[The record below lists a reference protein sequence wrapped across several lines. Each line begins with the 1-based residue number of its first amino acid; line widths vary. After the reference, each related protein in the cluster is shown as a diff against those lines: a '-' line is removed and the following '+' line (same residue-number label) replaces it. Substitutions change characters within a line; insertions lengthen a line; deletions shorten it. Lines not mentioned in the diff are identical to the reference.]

1 MTVIRNILASQDTSP
16 SKQDIMFLE
25 AKMIHG
31 AFREKGMIEEYDLFI
46 RITRSIRKA
55 FLFSYSALD
64 DKEICKLI
72 RSTCYKFLSIF
83 DARRDAKLTLE

>member
-46 RITRSIRKA
+46 RITRSGIVNNRAVEKYPKLHA
-55 FLFSYSALD
+55 ANPPVSPVRIFAGGSPCGLKLFTRMVL
-64 DKEICKLI
+64 
-72 RSTCYKFLSIF
+72 
-83 DARRDAKLTLE
+83 